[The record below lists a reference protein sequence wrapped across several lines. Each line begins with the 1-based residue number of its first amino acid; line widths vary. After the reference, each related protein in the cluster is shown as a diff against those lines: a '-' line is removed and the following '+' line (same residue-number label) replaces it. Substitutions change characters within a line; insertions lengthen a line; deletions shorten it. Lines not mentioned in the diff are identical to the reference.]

1 MKELKVNIIDEN
13 VFILLEDVEVE
24 VLGYTIRVKKDFD
37 FDGASIPKIFWSTIG
52 NPLTGD
58 YKIAALIHDALY
70 ASQEL
75 QKELADNIFLEI
87 MRLHGVSY
95 AKRYSMYNAVKHFG
109 GSAWENNKVEVNKY
123 KGFINVKEN
132 NY

>member
-1 MKELKVNIIDEN
+1 MNLKVNIIKEDT
-13 VFILLEDVEVE
+13 FILLEDVKVSS
-24 VLGYTIRVKKDFD
+24 LGYTITVKKGFD
-37 FDGASIPKIFWSTIG
+37 FDGASINKSLWSIIG

-75 QKELADNIFLEI
+75 PKELCDNVFLEI
-87 MRLHGVSY
+87 MRLHGVGY
-95 AKRYSMYNAVKHFG
+95 IKRYSMYNAVKLFG
-109 GSAWENNKVEVNKY
+109 GTAWENNKVEVNKY

-132 NY
+132 YY